1 MGVGGRGRGQ
11 RAGQGFRRPVV
22 SISLAAVRKASLVVL
37 AALLLAYLV
46 SSGLYLRSF
55 RLRRTPDTIVIS
67 ASTAVRADVQRL
79 SRAFTAETGIGV
91 VLVDPPRGEG
101 SMADLLSS
109 GATDCALAE
118 VGSLEPAPGGVQGGS
133 GGGDGPIAKVVTA
146 PGAPPLYLPTLLSV
160 RFPSPQVAVS
170 LEEARAIRDDLA
182 AGGAGP
188 WSGAGLEAIGL
199 ADRSPGRQLLA
210 VEGVY
215 PTLDTVVSG
224 AYPLSSEMRLHI
236 RCGPA
241 GFLGLPGRIPSIRG
255 WLQPNEVA
263 LREFGAWL
271 GTAGARTALYGTAEE
286 LTLTA
291 VGDIWFARNVG
302 KMIDENGLDYPFA
315 HVAEHLRAADIT
327 WCDLE
332 SPMGVTGTPLP
343 GKLIW
348 FRSKPETVQCLKP
361 PGIDIVALAN
371 NHILDYDSPCLI
383 ETLDALDAN
392 HIAYCGAGR
401 DETEARRPAVLEANG
416 LKVAFLAYTEY
427 ADSSLHWSYD
437 YPRTFLAGEGVPG
450 CNPLY
455 LDIVAEDIARARKV
469 ADLVVVGYH
478 WGRENEPYP
487 TPYHPW
493 NNLPDIAR
501 KTIDLGACLVL
512 GTHPHYV
519 QGYEVRGNGLIA
531 YSLGNF
537 VTDQIEDTQREG
549 MILDV
554 QLGPSG
560 VLSARITPVW
570 SEGFRP
576 QVMEVDQAQALLE
589 EVERISRAY
598 GQRD

>member
-11 RAGQGFRRPVV
+11 RAGQGFRGPVV
-22 SISLAAVRKASLVVL
+22 SISLAAVKRLSLAVL

-55 RLRRTPDTIVIS
+55 RLRRTPDTIPIS
-67 ASTAVRADVQRL
+67 ASSAVRAEVQRL
-79 SRAFTAETGIGV
+79 ARAFTAETGIGV
-91 VLVDPPRGEG
+91 VLVDPPGGEG

-109 GATDCALAE
+109 GVADCVLAE

-133 GGGDGPIAKVVTA
+133 GGGDGPAARVVAA
-146 PGAPPLYLPTLLSV
+146 PGAPSLYLPTLLSV
-160 RFPSPQVAVS
+160 RFPSPRVEVS
-170 LEEARAIRDDLA
+170 LEEARAIRDDLI

-188 WSGAGLEAIGL
+188 WPGAGLEVICL

-210 VEGVY
+210 VDGVY
-215 PTLDTVVSG
+215 PTLQTVVSG
-224 AYPLSSEMRLHI
+224 AYPLSREARLYV
-236 RCGPA
+236 RPGPA
-241 GFLGLPGRIPSIRG
+241 GFLGLFGRLPAVRR
-255 WLQPNEVA
+255 WLQPNVAA
-263 LREFGAWL
+263 LRELGAWL
-271 GTAGARTALYGTAEE
+271 GTAGARAALYGTGDE

-302 KMIDENGLDYPFA
+302 KTIDENGLDYPFA
-315 HVAEHLRAADIT
+315 LVADRLRAADLT
-327 WCDLE
+327 WCSLE
-332 SPMGVTGTPLP
+332 SPLGVTGTPLP

-348 FRSKPETVQCLKP
+348 FRAKPETMQCLKP

-427 ADSSLHWSYD
+427 ADASLHWSYE

-455 LDIVAEDIARARKV
+455 LDIVGEDIARAKEV

-512 GTHPHYV
+512 GTHPHHV
-519 QGYEVRGNGLIA
+519 QGYEIRGNGLIA

-554 QLGPSG
+554 ELGPSG
-560 VLSARITPVW
+560 VLSARLTPVW

-576 QVMEVDQAQALLE
+576 RLMDAEEGRTLLE
-589 EVERISRAY
+589 TIERISLPYRQ
-598 GQRD
+598 GN